1 MTEQRKSLSPFD
13 IWHVSSK
20 PILLSHV
27 LPAPWRSASPR
38 VWDLV
43 GWVQSGIQER
53 ILHTAQALL
62 VSVGQK
68 TPLEEEGSIKIS
80 SVRGSAKKKPCWQLQ
95 TPQSVCA
102 FSGSPSPSR
111 TACEFQ
117 SRPSPGFNWIF
128 FKRSVLSNKYITFET
143 LFHNKLI
150 SRSSWM
156 PYCVLKRKKRI
167 PDSQNIFNKHFRE
180 FPPPPETPN

>member
-1 MTEQRKSLSPFD
+1 MKVYITQSVRPG
-13 IWHVSSK
+13 WVGT
-20 PILLSHV
+20 
-27 LPAPWRSASPR
+27 
-38 VWDLV
+38 VWDTGEDFTHCTGTCGV
-43 GWVQSGIQER
+43 GGTENPTGRGREHKNFICAWE
-53 ILHTAQALL
+53 AL
-62 VSVGQK
+62 Q
-68 TPLEEEGSIKIS
+68 
-80 SVRGSAKKKPCWQLQ
+80 KKKKTCWQLQ

-102 FSGSPSPSR
+102 FSESPSPSR

-117 SRPSPGFNWIF
+117 SRPGPGFNWIF

-150 SRSSWM
+150 PRSSWM

>member
-27 LPAPWRSASPR
+27 LPAPWRSTSPR

-53 ILHTAQALL
+53 ILHTAQAHV

-80 SVRGSAKKKPCWQLQ
+80 SVRERLCKKKKTCWQLQ

-128 FKRSVLSNKYITFET
+128 FLRDLCYQIN
-143 LFHNKLI
+143 I
-150 SRSSWM
+150 SCLRLCFTTSSSLA
-156 PYCVLKRKKRI
+156 V
-167 PDSQNIFNKHFRE
+167 
-180 FPPPPETPN
+180 PECLTVF

>member
-1 MTEQRKSLSPFD
+1 MFFQPHEGLHHPECETWLGGYSLGYRRGFYTLHRHSWCQWDRKPH
-13 IWHVSSK
+13 WK
-20 PILLSHV
+20 
-27 LPAPWRSASPR
+27 
-38 VWDLV
+38 
-43 GWVQSGIQER
+43 GKG
-53 ILHTAQALL
+53 ALKFHL
-62 VSVGQK
+62 C
-68 TPLEEEGSIKIS
+68 
-80 SVRGSAKKKPCWQLQ
+80 VRGSAKKPCWQLQ